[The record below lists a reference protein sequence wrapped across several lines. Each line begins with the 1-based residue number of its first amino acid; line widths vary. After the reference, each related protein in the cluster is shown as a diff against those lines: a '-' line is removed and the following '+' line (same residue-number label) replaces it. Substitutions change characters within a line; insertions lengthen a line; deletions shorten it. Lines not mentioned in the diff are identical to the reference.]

1 MHILQIYKD
10 YYPVL
15 GGIEN
20 HVRDLSEALAAR
32 GHRVTVLA
40 TSLEPRTLI
49 ERPQPGLTV
58 IKAARA
64 LHLAST
70 PLSFEQL
77 RWARRLR
84 PDIAHLH
91 FPYPPGDLAYL
102 ALPARPP
109 LVITYH
115 SDIVRQQTLLRAYTP
130 LLKWTLRRAV
140 RIIATS
146 PNYVVS
152 SPWLRRHAA
161 KCAVVPLG
169 IDIERF
175 APDDHRPPT
184 TDHRRR
190 AFSILNSQFSTL
202 NTATSDLPLLL
213 FVGRLRYY
221 KGLHVLL
228 EAMPSIP
235 ARLLIGGSG
244 PEQARLAAQAAALGV
259 ADRVH
264 FLGDIPD
271 AELPALYRAADIFV
285 MPAHLRAEALGLAQ
299 IEALASGVPCVST
312 ELGTGTSFANRHGE
326 TGLVVPPGDAAAL
339 ARAINT
345 LLADPGWAR
354 RGGGAWPSCSRA
366 SGWWRGMRRCTWRR
380 RWLGIEAP
388 QAFRI
393 NISSPDRSSH
403 DPLALLYYARYRHY
417 WSTTAVV
424 MGGLSGRPLQAAL
437 PATISVASRY

>member
-1 MHILQIYKD
+1 VHILQLYKD

-32 GHRVTVLA
+32 GHHVTVLA
-40 TSLEPRTLI
+40 TSLERRTLI
-49 ERPQPGLTV
+49 ERPRPGLTV

-64 LHLAST
+64 AHLAST
-70 PLSFEQL
+70 PISVEQL

-84 PDIAHLH
+84 ADIAHLH

-115 SDIVRQQTLLRAYTP
+115 SDIVRQQLLLRAYGP
-130 LLKWTLRRAV
+130 LLEWTLRRSA

-161 KCAVVPLG
+161 KCMVIPLG
-169 IDIERF
+169 IDVDRF
-175 APDDHRPPT
+175 GRTDPAKVAEIRESVVRGQWSDAGSPKDRATDYGLRT
-184 TDHRRR
+184 TDYG
-190 AFSILNSQFSTL
+190 
-202 NTATSDLPLLL
+202 LLL

-228 EAMPSIP
+228 EAMPTIP

-264 FLGDIPD
+264 FLGDISD
-271 AELPALYRAADIFV
+271 EHLPALYQAADVFV
-285 MPAHLRAEALGLAQ
+285 LPAHLRAEALGLSQ

-312 ELGTGTSFANRHGE
+312 ELGTGTSFANLHGE
-326 TGLVVPPGDAAAL
+326 TGLVVPPDDAAAL

-345 LLADPGWAR
+345 LLADPDL
-354 RGGGAWPSCSRA
+354 
-366 SGWWRGMRRCTWRR
+366 RR
-380 RWLGIEAP
+380 RMGEAGRRRVAELFSRERMVAGNEAVYREAVLLGP
-388 QAFRI
+388 R
-393 NISSPDRSSH
+393 N
-403 DPLALLYYARYRHY
+403 
-417 WSTTAVV
+417 
-424 MGGLSGRPLQAAL
+424 
-437 PATISVASRY
+437 

>member
-1 MHILQIYKD
+1 MHILQLYKD

-40 TSLEPRTLI
+40 TSLERHTLVEWPR
-49 ERPQPGLTV
+49 PGLTV

-64 LHLAST
+64 AHLAST
-70 PLSFEQL
+70 PISFEML

-84 PDIAHLH
+84 VDIAHLH
-91 FPYPPGDLAYL
+91 FPYPLGDLAYL

-109 LVITYH
+109 LLITYH
-115 SDIVRQQTLLRAYTP
+115 SDIVRQQMLLRAYRP
-130 LLKWTLRRAV
+130 LLEWSLQRAT

-169 IDIERF
+169 IDIDRF
-175 APDDHRPPT
+175 APTDHRPP
-184 TDHRRR
+184 
-190 AFSILNSQFSTL
+190 AFSLLGSRFSVLGSGASTPH
-202 NTATSDLPLLL
+202 LPLLL

-228 EAMPSIP
+228 EAMPIIP

-244 PEQARLAAQAAALGV
+244 PEQTRLAALAVALGV

-264 FLGDIPD
+264 FLGDIRD
-271 AELPALYRAADIFV
+271 EDLPMLYQAADVFV
-285 MPAHLRAEALGLAQ
+285 LPAHLRAEALGLSQ

-312 ELGTGTSFANRHGE
+312 ELGTGTSFANLHGE
-326 TGLVVPPGDAAAL
+326 TGLVVPPADPAAL
-339 ARAINT
+339 AQAINA
-345 LLADPGWAR
+345 LLADPGL
-354 RGGGAWPSCSRA
+354 
-366 SGWWRGMRRCTWRR
+366 RR
-380 RWLGIEAP
+380 RMGQAGRRRVAELFSRERMVAGNEAVY
-388 QAFRI
+388 REVI
-393 NISSPDRSSH
+393 
-403 DPLALLYYARYRHY
+403 LAGA
-417 WSTTAVV
+417 
-424 MGGLSGRPLQAAL
+424 
-437 PATISVASRY
+437 